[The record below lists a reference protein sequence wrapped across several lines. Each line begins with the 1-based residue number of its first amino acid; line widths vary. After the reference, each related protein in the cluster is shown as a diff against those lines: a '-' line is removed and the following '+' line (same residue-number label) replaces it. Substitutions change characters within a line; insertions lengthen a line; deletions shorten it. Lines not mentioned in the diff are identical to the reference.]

1 MRVGEVDLV
10 AFVAEVKSCFDT
22 MAAAKQI
29 HFTFEHD
36 CPSVSI
42 WVDRDK
48 MEKILANLL
57 SNAFKFTLDGGTI
70 TVRLKDKGDQVE
82 LSVEDNGKGIP
93 LENIASVFD
102 RFFTGDQNYV
112 TGTGIGLHLTREF
125 VHMHKGTIRVE
136 SVPHKSTVF
145 TVVLLK
151 GKSHF
156 DESCTFDLS
165 VTELSSG
172 VANLNTDEL
181 QEALD
186 RTYDYTVLVVEDD
199 PDIQGYL
206 QAELKQNFHV
216 LVADNGVKALEV
228 LMSEE
233 VSMVV
238 SDVMMPEMNG
248 FDLCRKIKS
257 DIVLSH
263 LPVML
268 LTALSDDKQQMYGA
282 ASGADAYIQKP
293 FNIEVVKLRII
304 KLLEDRARLREAYAR
319 DASSPAVSVKEEKAE
334 SMDDLFMNRFLKLI
348 EESYA
353 DPDFSIEKGSEKLG
367 LSRVHLYRKVKE
379 LAGVTPTDF
388 LRNYRL
394 KKAAALLRRKAGNVN
409 EVAYATGF
417 GSPAYF
423 SKCFKA
429 VYNITPTEYLE
440 KE

>member
-1 MRVGEVDLV
+1 M
-10 AFVAEVKSCFDT
+10 
-22 MAAAKQI
+22 
-29 HFTFEHD
+29 
-36 CPSVSI
+36 
-42 WVDRDK
+42 
-48 MEKILANLL
+48 KILVVDDE
-57 SNAFKFTLDGGTI
+57 KTL
-70 TVRLKDKGDQVE
+70 V
-82 LSVEDNGKGIP
+82 KGIKFN
-93 LENIASVFD
+93 LENEGYEVECAYD
-102 RFFTGDQNYV
+102 
-112 TGTGIGLHLTREF
+112 GTSALELARE
-125 VHMHKGTIRVE
+125 GR
-136 SVPHKSTVF
+136 
-145 TVVLLK
+145 
-151 GKSHF
+151 
-156 DESCTFDLS
+156 FDLI
-165 VTELSSG
+165 L
-172 VANLNTDEL
+172 L
-181 QEALD
+181 
-186 RTYDYTVLVVEDD
+186 
-199 PDIQGYL
+199 
-206 QAELKQNFHV
+206 
-216 LVADNGVKALEV
+216 
-228 LMSEE
+228 
-233 VSMVV
+233 
-238 SDVMMPEMNG
+238 DVMMPEMNG

-304 KLLEDRARLREAYAR
+304 KLLEDRVRLREAYAR
-319 DASSPAVSVKEEKAE
+319 DASSPAVSVKEEKAG